1 MKKTKISFALLISF
15 IMSLFLAALAPII
28 SFADSYVVYINS
40 KEDFLEFAKSCSY
53 DAWSRGK
60 SFALSADISLE
71 GESFSPIPSFSG
83 TFDGAGHKIS
93 GLNITGAYSPAGLF
107 AKTEKGAVIK
117 NLTVIGAVAPE
128 GDKGLVGGIVGDNA
142 GTLEGCSFIGTVIG
156 RSQTGGV
163 VGFNRLTGSL
173 LSCSADG
180 EIIGENCTG
189 GIVGSNAGL
198 ISDSQSFAKVN
209 TISTNPSI
217 SLDELNISLTLDITK
232 LPSLSGSAPS
242 DTGGIAGYSTG
253 IILGCNNSGT
263 VGYKH
268 IGYNVGGIVGRSSG
282 HLASNEN
289 TGDVFGRKDVG
300 GIVGHL
306 EPYISYNLSEDILA
320 SLKSELDAMNGLI
333 DKAASDTKGQI
344 PAVSNRINA
353 ILTHLEDATGSL
365 EAVMNGIGKYGD
377 DLTDEVNRIGEILDH
392 TISLIAVEG
401 AGISDIT
408 KNISDSL
415 NSLNLA
421 LDKITTVP
429 EGEDT
434 SAYQDLILAVGY
446 LNDAMTDAN
455 EGLNNIKDGFA
466 SLQSAAKI
474 TEGQE
479 EAVEEALTTILN
491 GTTELS
497 KAFSSLSDALGKL
510 SVAIENGNLF
520 SSEVTAA
527 LKQLSTSMDGL
538 SDATTKISNGISV
551 ISGNVNLDFT
561 SIYTGL
567 SEISAALSDF
577 SDASTNVG
585 NSLNSLTG
593 ALNKSESAVTD
604 IKDSVGHLKA
614 AMDNSSKFA
623 NKIKSVIQYLNSTDP
638 IQLPTPS
645 EDISVKATELFV
657 SLKAMESELKLLNL
671 DITSISDELVGTLS
685 EINKCTERISDI
697 LVEMI
702 YGLNNTDIFD
712 DEVSEEEIHQITYG
726 KVYSSHNKGRV
737 YADINVGGIA
747 GVIGLEFALDP
758 EDDLTGELS
767 ITQKKVYQLKAV
779 IHNSK
784 NSGDVISKRDCV
796 GGIVG
801 KMDFG
806 TIYGCES
813 YGNVTS
819 EAGDYVGGI
828 AGISAG
834 LISTCYSKCTLS
846 GGKHIGGIVGS
857 SVTEDF
863 SGDGSLVKGCYS
875 MVEITA
881 YTQFAGAISGSY
893 TGEYEENYFVSDTL
907 WGIDRVSYS
916 GKAEPIKYE
925 DLIKRR
931 YIPDTF
937 YGFTLDFVADGVI
950 VKSLDF
956 KYGDSFDESVF
967 PKIPNKDGH
976 YGYWDTTELKNL
988 TFDTVVSA
996 VYKPYITAIGSE
1008 EKREDGREIFFVD
1021 GEFTDGEKISIS
1033 KSSSHSTISSLEE
1046 NLLSGYEIIESWVL
1060 NIPGGKF
1067 ESHNIHFLPSV
1078 KNASVYIRVDGEWI
1092 EMETEELGSYL
1103 TFDANGDEISIAL
1116 VKKTPKIL
1124 AISLMAVGV
1133 LLLSLAVVMSI
1144 VYKKQEKKRK

>member
-1 MKKTKISFALLISF
+1 MKKSKIALTLLIS
-15 IMSLFLAALAPII
+15 IVASLFLSALVPII
-28 SFADSYVVYINS
+28 SFADSDVIYIKD
-40 KEDFLEFAKSCSY
+40 KEDFLDFAKNCSY

-71 GESFSPIPSFSG
+71 GEQFSPIPSFSG

-107 AKTEKGAVIK
+107 SKTEEGAVIK
-117 NLTVIGAVAPE
+117 NLTVMGAIAPA

-142 GTLEGCSFIGTVIG
+142 GELEGCSFIGTVIG

-163 VGFNRLTGSL
+163 VGFNRLTGSV

-180 EIIGENCTG
+180 EILGENCTG
-189 GIVGSNAGL
+189 GIVGSNEGL
-198 ISDSQSFAKVN
+198 ISSSKSLAKVN

-232 LPSLSGSAPS
+232 LPTLSGSAPS

-320 SLKSELDAMNGLI
+320 SLKSELDRMNDLI
-333 DKAASDTKGQI
+333 DKAAADTKGQI
-344 PAVSNRINA
+344 PAVSNRIDT

-365 EAVMNGIGKYGD
+365 EVIMNGIGNYGD
-377 DLTDEVNRIGEILDH
+377 NLTGTVNQ
-392 TISLIAVEG
+392 ISNIIANVIDMIAEEG
-401 AGISDIT
+401 VGISNIT
-408 KNISDSL
+408 QNISNSI

-421 LDKITTVP
+421 LNKITVAP
-429 EGEDT
+429 EGSDT
-434 SAYQDLILAVGY
+434 SAYQDLISTISN
-446 LNDAMTDAN
+446 LNNAMTDVNA
-455 EGLNNIKDGFA
+455 GLNNIKEGFA
-466 SLQSAAKI
+466 ALQSAI
-474 TEGQE
+474 NVTEGQE
-479 EAVEEALTTILN
+479 KAVEEALTTILN

-497 KAFSSLSDALGKL
+497 QAFSNLSDALGKL
-510 SVAIENGNLF
+510 SVAIENGNF
-520 SSEVTAA
+520 FGSEVTDA
-527 LKQLSTSMDGL
+527 LNQFSSSTDGM
-538 SDATTKISNGISV
+538 SDATLKISGGISV
-551 ISGNVNLDFT
+551 ILSNVSLDFA
-561 SIYTGL
+561 SLYTGL
-567 SEISAALSDF
+567 SEISVALSDF
-577 SDASTNVG
+577 SNASIDAG
-585 NSLNSLTG
+585 NSLSSLTS
-593 ALNKSESAVTD
+593 ALNKSEPAITD
-604 IKDSVGHLKA
+604 IKASFGYLKT
-614 AMDNSSKFA
+614 AMDNSSAFA
-623 NKIKSVIQYLNSTDP
+623 TKIEGIIQYLNTTDP

-645 EDISVKATELFV
+645 EDIKVKATELFV
-657 SLKAMESELKLLNL
+657 SIKAMESELKLLNL

-702 YGLNNTDIFD
+702 YGLNDTDIFD
-712 DEVSEEEIHQITYG
+712 DEVSEEEIYQITYG
-726 KVYSSHNKGRV
+726 KVYSSHNKGCV

-747 GVIGLEFALDP
+747 GVIGLEYALDP
-758 EDDLTGELS
+758 EDDLSADLS
-767 ITQKKVYQLKAV
+767 ITQKKEYQLKAV

-784 NSGDVISKRDCV
+784 NSGSITSKRDCV

-806 TIYGCES
+806 TVYGCES
-813 YGNVTS
+813 YGNAVS
-819 EAGDYVGGI
+819 EGGSYVGGI

-834 LISTCYSKCTLS
+834 LISSCYTKCYLS
-846 GGKHIGGIVGS
+846 GDKYIGGIVGS
-857 SVTEDF
+857 GVTEDF

-875 MVEITA
+875 MVKITK
-881 YTQFAGAISGSY
+881 YTQFAGAISGTY
-893 TGEYEENYFVSDTL
+893 AGEYEGNYFVSDL
-907 WGIDRVSYS
+907 LCGIDRVSYS

-931 YIPDTF
+931 YVPDGF
-937 YGFTLDFVADGVI
+937 YGFTLDFVADGVVI
-950 VKSLDF
+950 KSLSF

-967 PKIPNKDGH
+967 PKIPSKDGH
-976 YGYWDTTELKNL
+976 YGYWDTTKLQNL
-988 TFDTVVSA
+988 HFDTVVTA

-1008 EKREDGREIFFVD
+1008 EKRENGREIFFVD
-1021 GEFTDGEKISIS
+1021 GEFTDGDQISIS
-1033 KSSSHSTISSLEE
+1033 KSPNHSKVSSLEE
-1046 NLLSGYEIIESWVL
+1046 NLLSSYEIIESWVL
-1060 NIPGGKF
+1060 HIPGDDFKT
-1067 ESHNIHFLPSV
+1067 HNIHFLPSTN
-1078 KNASVYIRVDGEWI
+1078 NASVYVRVDGEWT
-1092 EMETEELGSYL
+1092 EVETEELGSYL
-1103 TFDANGDEISIAL
+1103 TFDAVGNEISIAL

-1124 AISLMAVGV
+1124 AISLMGVGV

-1144 VYKKQEKKRK
+1144 VYKKKEKKKK